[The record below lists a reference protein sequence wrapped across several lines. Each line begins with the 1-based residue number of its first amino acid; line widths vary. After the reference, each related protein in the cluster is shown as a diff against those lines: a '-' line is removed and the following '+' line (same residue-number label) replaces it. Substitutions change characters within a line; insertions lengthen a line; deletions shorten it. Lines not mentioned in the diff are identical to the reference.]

1 MTEVIPPDHLLLQRD
16 LAGPKFR
23 CGEIAGRW
31 RLVSLKWPFAVIAV
45 SAPAKAGA
53 PDEYAFRFE
62 CTGYPQDPA
71 TAQPWDVATDS
82 PLAPKQWPGGGP
94 LLTAVFRP
102 DWEGAR
108 CLYIPC
114 DRISIQKHAN
124 WPTEHPAR
132 LWQASCGIT
141 CYLEQ
146 IYDLLH
152 TSDYSGIRGA

>member
-1 MTEVIPPDHLLLQRD
+1 MTEVIPPDRLLLQRD
-16 LAGPKFR
+16 LAAPEFR

-31 RLVSLKWPFAVIAV
+31 RLVTSKWPFVIIAV
-45 SAPAKAGA
+45 GAPAMPNA

-62 CTGYPQDPA
+62 CTGYPQNPV
-71 TAQPWDVATDS
+71 TAQPWDLTTNA
-82 PLAPKQWPGGGP
+82 PLAHKYWPGGGP
-94 LLTAVFRP
+94 LVTAVFRP
-102 DWEGAR
+102 DWESGQ

-124 WPTEHPAR
+124 WPNEHPAR
-132 LWQASCGIT
+132 LWQASRGII

-152 TSDYSGIRGA
+152 TSDYSGARSA